1 MPIDTEVKKVLVIGS
16 GPIVI
21 GQAAEFDYAGTQA
34 CLTLKAEGCEV
45 ILINNNP
52 ATIMTD
58 ENVADKVYFE
68 PLTVENI
75 EKIIQKEQPDGILAT
90 VSGQTG
96 LNLAFKLEKEKI
108 IEKYNLKILGTPI
121 EAIKHGEDR
130 DKFRSLMQ
138 KIEEPT
144 PKSTIIDNLHDAI
157 SFSKEVG
164 YPIIVRP
171 AYTLGG
177 SGGGIATGEN
187 ELIEFVTKGLRASP
201 INQCLIEESIAGWKE
216 IEFEVVRDQENN
228 AIIVCH
234 MENIDPVGVHTGD
247 SLVVAPIQTLSETEI
262 KLLRN
267 ASLKIVSELGI
278 VGACNVQLAFEP
290 KTKQYIVIEVNPRV
304 SRSSALASKATGF
317 PIAKIATKLS
327 LGYTLD
333 ELPYE
338 KGTLADYE
346 PTFDYVV
353 VKFPCW
359 PFNKLTSA
367 DRRLGTQ
374 MKSTGEVMAVEKTVA
389 AAMQKAVRSL
399 ELKVDGLSLIS
410 LEKMTT
416 AELKKL
422 VIRVDDRRFFAIL
435 ELLRRGIDA
444 ELISKATKIDPF
456 FLNEMVKLVRLET
469 KAKHATLE
477 SIPFEQFIALKKAG
491 FSDSWLAKTWNTT
504 VDKVKAKRYVC
515 GIFPIYHAIQAY
527 TESDTELAEYYYV
540 TWMTEEEMK
549 ASGNSVLDKQLNRLA
564 NGRKDASIF
573 ETQINTDKNVSEQRE
588 KILII
593 GSGPIRIGQGI
604 EFDYCSVQGIQ
615 TLQKFGYEAVLI
627 NNNPATVSTDYEMA
641 DKLYVEPITAD
652 DVLLVMEHENINKAI
667 VQFGGQ
673 TAINL
678 VKELEAAGVELL
690 GSKMKTIDTLEDRDL
705 FYQYLRQ
712 IDVPHIPGLTATSH
726 QDLEDKANRIGFP
739 ILLRPSYV
747 IGGTGMVIIRT
758 SNELDKYIQNYLTE
772 HSYPLLIDAYYP
784 GKEVEVD
791 AVTDGEQVFIPAI
804 FEHIEKAGV
813 HSGDSMAVT
822 PPVSLSDEI
831 KEQIIDYTE
840 KIAKGIDFKGVFN
853 IQFVIYN
860 GKLYVLEVNP
870 RASRTVPVISK
881 VTGVNLI
888 ELATATLLGKKLS
901 IDTKI
906 LPENEFY
913 TVKAPIFSTNKL
925 PGVDPKL
932 VPEMKSTGEL
942 IAIGKTFSESLAKAF
957 LWNEELAK
965 KFSHQGKEIYIAST
979 DARLKEL
986 EEAFRKIG
994 LTVKYKED
1002 FEAEGF
1008 KELDQWMK
1016 SDEAIAIFST
1026 EENSVVRERAQEFQ
1040 LIVMSAEETL
1050 RAFSKINP
1058 KNNQVT
1064 ALQQLPL
1071 TFKKEVVL
1079 T

>member
-96 LNLAFKLEKEKI
+96 LNLAFKLEKENI
-108 IEKYNLKILGTPI
+108 IEKYNLKVLGTPI
-121 EAIKHGEDR
+121 EAIKRGEDR

-338 KGTLADYE
+338 NGTLANYE

-399 ELKVDGLSLIS
+399 ELKVDGLSLKS

-456 FLNEMVKLVRLET
+456 FLKEMVKLVRLEA

-504 VDKVKAKRYVC
+504 VDKVKAKRYDC

-549 ASGNSVLDKQLNRLA
+549 ASGNSVLDKQFSRLA

-726 QDLEDKANRIGFP
+726 QDLEEKANRIGFP

-1002 FEAEGF
+1002 FEA
-1008 KELDQWMK
+1008 KDL
-1016 SDEAIAIFST
+1016 
-1026 EENSVVRERAQEFQ
+1026 
-1040 LIVMSAEETL
+1040 
-1050 RAFSKINP
+1050 
-1058 KNNQVT
+1058 KN
-1064 ALQQLPL
+1064 
-1071 TFKKEVVL
+1071 
-1079 T
+1079 